1 MMIATDILY
10 IDQIDLI
17 CMKAIDED
25 KEMQEFLENEPE

>member
-10 IDQIDLI
+10 IDQIDII